1 LLSYSSKTQLKYPR
15 TLYLKVEQAST
26 LHQFEKIVYKPIPV
40 RELLLEMK
48 NLSELMIDLAYSA
61 ALYNDKDLAEDVL
74 ALESRVDSLSYLLD
88 MEIMI
93 AARDAKDAEGL
104 IGVSIVAASTDKI
117 SDAAADIAAIVTRN
131 IGIHPI
137 IGEIFKKVEE
147 RLMKVTVKPN
157 SEIIKQMIGELNLAA
172 RMGVDIIA
180 IRRNNDW
187 ILNPKKTETVFQGDI
202 LITRGAPSGI
212 EEFKDLAEGKLA
224 TLDTEKRAKFEEI
237 VSRFVELKDTSELMI
252 DLAYSSL
259 MLNSKELAEEVERLE
274 ERMDQLHTDFELLAL
289 TSDFKKEEASGF
301 LGLIRLGV
309 ATEKIADAAAD
320 MAEVV
325 LRGIEPHPILKLTIK
340 EAEETVT
347 QACVTADSPL
357 VGKSLKEARVHE
369 ETGMWVLVIKRND
382 NCVRP
387 RGDSKIASGDVLVA
401 SGYAEGADA
410 LKNLASPTQTCN
422 VE

>member
-1 LLSYSSKTQLKYPR
+1 MPK
-15 TLYLKVEQAST
+15 
-26 LHQFEKIVYKPIPV
+26 FEKIVYKPIPV

-48 NLSELMIDLAYSA
+48 NLSELMIDLAYSS

-74 ALESRVDSLSYLLD
+74 ALERRVDSLSYLLD
-88 MEIMI
+88 MEIMV
-93 AARDAKDAEGL
+93 AARDPKDAEAL
-104 IGVSIVAASTDKI
+104 IGISIVASSTDKI

-137 IGEIFKKVEE
+137 IGEIFQKVEE

-157 SEIIKQMIGELNLAA
+157 SEIVKKTIGELNLAA

-180 IRRNNDW
+180 IHRNHDW
-187 ILNPKKTETVFQGDI
+187 TLNPKETEAVFQDDI
-202 LITRGAPSGI
+202 IIMRGATSGI
-212 EEFKDLAEGKLA
+212 EEFKGLAEGKLT

-237 VSRFVELKDTSELMI
+237 VSRFVELKDTSELMM

-309 ATEKIADAAAD
+309 ATEKIADASAD

-340 EAEETVT
+340 DAEETVA

-357 VGKSLKEARVHE
+357 VGKTLKEARVHE

-387 RGDSKIASGDVLVA
+387 RGDSKIAVGDVLIA
-401 SGYAEGADA
+401 SGYAEGADD
-410 LKNLASPTQTCN
+410 LRRLASPTQACN
-422 VE
+422 IE